1 MEKNGYVVSH
11 EDEDGTITN
20 PLNFTLDI
28 EKKESKSL
36 EIDFLSG
43 SKMSQEI
50 DIFLKRS
57 VFEIDLDFR

>member
-1 MEKNGYVVSH
+1 MEENVYVVSH
-11 EDEDGTITN
+11 EDEDGTKTN

-43 SKMSQEI
+43 NKMSQEI

>member
-1 MEKNGYVVSH
+1 MEENVYVVSH

-43 SKMSQEI
+43 NKMSQEI

-57 VFEIDLDFR
+57 VIEMDMNFG

>member
-1 MEKNGYVVSH
+1 MEENGYVVSH

-43 SKMSQEI
+43 NKMSQEI

>member
-1 MEKNGYVVSH
+1 MEENVYVVSH

-43 SKMSQEI
+43 NEMSQEI

>member
-1 MEKNGYVVSH
+1 MEENVYMVSH

-43 SKMSQEI
+43 NKMSQEI

>member
-1 MEKNGYVVSH
+1 MVSH

-43 SKMSQEI
+43 NKMSQEI